1 MTPLARRLTAKLQ
14 AARRPLTGDRQLE
27 DEPPDDTVRMT
38 RLPAAAENVCHS
50 SAAHRDLEENKKE
63 MRRAVCDTKPRTT
76 ALMNKMTAE
85 HNSLQAQE
93 YDAAARPL
101 QTGQRAAEGG
111 EQKCET
117 VTERLRAALQHSGV
131 GEVLTQAVE
140 QQSEDSRASEGR
152 DAAQEFPFDGDSCQP
167 EQGTAVSVVQERG
180 VGVGVEYTTAQESG
194 SEGSRASEGRD
205 AAQEKAQL
213 EADEARAGI
222 RNSVCEKCESEQG
235 TAVSNDS
242 SDEAAERPR
251 AALQHNRKQ
260 MQPEQAAE
268 DGSVADEAAAVLA
281 AAEKEVV
288 RVYDG

>member
-1 MTPLARRLTAKLQ
+1 MNNMIAKH
-14 AARRPLTGDRQLE
+14 D
-27 DEPPDDTVRMT
+27 
-38 RLPAAAENVCHS
+38 
-50 SAAHRDLEENKKE
+50 
-63 MRRAVCDTKPRTT
+63 
-76 ALMNKMTAE
+76 
-85 HNSLQAQE
+85 SLQAQG

-101 QTGQRAAEGG
+101 RTGQHAAEGG

-117 VTERLRAALQHSGV
+117 VTERPRAALQHSGD
-131 GEVLTQAVE
+131 GEVLTQVVE

-152 DAAQEFPFDGDSCQP
+152 DAAQEFPFNGDSCQP

-180 VGVGVEYTTAQESG
+180 VGVGEEYTTAQERG
-194 SEGSRASEGRD
+194 GEGSRASEGRD

-213 EADEARAGI
+213 EADAARAGS

-251 AALQHNRKQ
+251 TALQHNRKQ

-268 DGSVADEAAAVLA
+268 DGSVEDEAQQETDAARAGSRNSVCGSEVEDGSVVDDGSMADAENEAAARYKATATVLA
-281 AAEKEVV
+281 AAGKGV
-288 RVYDG
+288 RSCEYTMDIG